1 MILLIT
7 SIQLLKHELS
17 AKQFRSLQN

>member
-7 SIQLLKHELS
+7 SIQLLKHHIS
-17 AKQFRSLQN
+17 AKQFRSLEN

>member
-7 SIQLLKHELS
+7 SIQLLKHQLS
-17 AKQFRSLQN
+17 AKQFRSLQD